1 MQWLGC
7 FLIPLPWQ
15 RSLWLFLYKGRHQVG
30 YRPFLSRIGLH
41 SPFLFTADFPYHSLF
56 TMTEYD
62 YSPEAYQR
70 YLNTQQRIGRWV
82 DKTEGCR
89 TQFANPF
96 NPPASHMPGFEEP
109 PSASRHSSRKR
120 SSHNQSRSPS
130 PGSGDE
136 ALYGR
141 GPYAPGPM
149 LPMRS
154 APGHLSNFPKHQLP
168 FQRDSPLPSPPI
180 VSPQGSMP
188 PSYYGTPS
196 IQQVKAHRRSQ
207 PRHFAPPPPLMLSP
221 PVSPGVYGQQS
232 PGYVMVSP
240 GPMPIMYV
248 RPC

>member
-1 MQWLGC
+1 
-7 FLIPLPWQ
+7 
-15 RSLWLFLYKGRHQVG
+15 
-30 YRPFLSRIGLH
+30 
-41 SPFLFTADFPYHSLF
+41 
-56 TMTEYD
+56 MTEYD

-70 YLNTQQRIGRWV
+70 YLKTQERIGRWV

-96 NPPASHMPGFEEP
+96 NPPVTHLPGYEEP
-109 PSASRHSSRKR
+109 PPVSRRSSRGRR
-120 SSHNQSRSPS
+120 SSHNNSRSPS
-130 PGSGDE
+130 PDSGDE
-136 ALYGR
+136 AVYAR

-149 LPMRS
+149 APMRS

-168 FQRDSPLPSPPI
+168 FNQRDSPMPSPPI
-180 VSPQGSMP
+180 MSPQREMP

-196 IQQVKAHRRSQ
+196 IQQVKAHRRTQ

-221 PVSPGVYGQQS
+221 PVSPGVYGQPS

-240 GPMPIMYV
+240 GMARPMPVMYV